1 MRRRIRIGIP
11 DGILNDYLK
20 GMTNER
26 AAYEIIRLATN
37 SLHGISNHGVPAG
50 AGSQSEAQ
58 TATDKKAISNRSS
71 TEDSNSKSTSP
82 AIKDVSFAD
91 DLQMLS

>member
-37 SLHGISNHGVPAG
+37 NLHGFSDSQALNIVANPLGADAPSQVSKKPAKPD
-50 AGSQSEAQ
+50 SVNETEQPP
-58 TATDKKAISNRSS
+58 TKK
-71 TEDSNSKSTSP
+71 TE
-82 AIKDVSFAD
+82 VSFED
-91 DLQMLS
+91 DLQMLT

>member
-11 DGILNDYLK
+11 DGALNDYLK

-37 SLHGISNHGVPAG
+37 NLHGFSDAQALNVAASIPDKQNIEADNSITC
-50 AGSQSEAQ
+50 QSQ
-58 TATDKKAISNRSS
+58 TA
-71 TEDSNSKSTSP
+71 DSNTTST
-82 AIKDVSFAD
+82 KNTGEVSFAD
-91 DLQMLS
+91 DLQMLI